1 MANDGVASSTRV
13 YRMVHGLRQSPSA
26 GDLDRFPEA
35 PLVGPI
41 RSRSRTQNN
50 EISRRLLVAPRIRR
64 SNYCN
69 AEAKTLHPTAMR
81 AIALRKRSE
90 NSQPN
95 TKRIFL
101 E

>member
-1 MANDGVASSTRV
+1 
-13 YRMVHGLRQSPSA
+13 MVRELRLSPSA

-35 PLVGPI
+35 PLVGPT
-41 RSRSRTQNN
+41 RWRSRTQNN
-50 EISRRLLVAPRIRR
+50 EISRRLLVAPRIRQ
-64 SNYCN
+64 SSCCN
-69 AEAKTLHPTAMR
+69 AEVGTLHPTVMK

-90 NSQPN
+90 NNQPN